1 MTRIA
6 LGLVLCCAAGWGQ
19 TAAAPR
25 AVPDTPANRLEAARR
40 YLKAV
45 PPLEL
50 VQETV
55 DQLAEKVP
63 EDRREEFRKVLA
75 QMVHSEHIEKIT
87 LEAIVKHFTVKE
99 INALAAFYGSPEGRS
114 ISKKFNA
121 YMADVMPAIQQ
132 ELAGAMAG
140 THPHD

>member
-1 MTRIA
+1 MSRIA
-6 LGLVLCCAAGWGQ
+6 WGMVLFCVAAWGQ
-19 TAAAPR
+19 TPAPPR
-25 AVPDTPANRLEAARR
+25 AVADPPANRLEAARR

-50 VQETV
+50 VKETV
-55 DQLAEKVP
+55 DQLAQKVP

-87 LEAIVKHFTVKE
+87 LDAIVKHFTVKE

-132 ELAGAMAG
+132 ELAGAMTGA
-140 THPHD
+140 HQHD